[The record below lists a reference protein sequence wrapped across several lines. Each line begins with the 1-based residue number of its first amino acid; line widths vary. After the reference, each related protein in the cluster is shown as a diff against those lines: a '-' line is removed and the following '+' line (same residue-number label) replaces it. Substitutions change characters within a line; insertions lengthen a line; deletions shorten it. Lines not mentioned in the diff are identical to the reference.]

1 MLNPELPFSAIQR
14 KYYNINMVNNKFIEH
29 FAEALEIE
37 DASILN
43 ADTEFR
49 NLDEWDS
56 LAYLNIIAM
65 LDEEYDIQIENAE
78 FKNLKTLGD
87 IIR

>member
-1 MLNPELPFSAIQR
+1 MNSNE
-14 KYYNINMVNNKFIEH
+14 FIEK

-37 DASILN
+37 DASTLTVE
-43 ADTEFR
+43 TEFR

-56 LAYLNIIAM
+56 LAYLNVIAL

-78 FKNLKTLGD
+78 FKTLRTISD
-87 IIR
+87 IIGYIESHK

>member
-1 MLNPELPFSAIQR
+1 MDS
-14 KYYNINMVNNKFIEH
+14 NKFIEQ

-37 DASILN
+37 DASNISVE
-43 ADTEFR
+43 TEFR

-78 FKNLKTLGD
+78 FKKLKSLND
-87 IIR
+87 IITYIEGNK

>member
-1 MLNPELPFSAIQR
+1 MNSNE
-14 KYYNINMVNNKFIEH
+14 FIEK

-37 DASILN
+37 DASALT
-43 ADTEFR
+43 AETEFR

-56 LAYLNIIAM
+56 LAYLNVIAL

-78 FKNLKTLGD
+78 FKTLKTISD
-87 IIR
+87 IIGYIENHK

>member
-1 MLNPELPFSAIQR
+1 MDTS
-14 KYYNINMVNNKFIEH
+14 KFIEQ

-37 DASILN
+37 DASALN
-43 ADTEFR
+43 AVTEFR

-65 LDEEYDIQIENAE
+65 LDEEYDLQIENAE
-78 FKNLKTLGD
+78 FKKLVTIGD
-87 IIR
+87 IITYIETNK

>member
-1 MLNPELPFSAIQR
+1 MNTNE
-14 KYYNINMVNNKFIEH
+14 FIGK

-37 DASILN
+37 DASQLN
-43 ADTEFR
+43 ATTEFR
-49 NLDEWDS
+49 TLDEWDS

-78 FKNLKTLGD
+78 FKQLKTIDD
-87 IIR
+87 IVAFVESNK

>member
-1 MLNPELPFSAIQR
+1 MNSNE
-14 KYYNINMVNNKFIEH
+14 FIEK

-37 DASILN
+37 DASTLTVE
-43 ADTEFR
+43 TEFR

-56 LAYLNIIAM
+56 LAYLNVIAL

-78 FKNLKTLGD
+78 FKTLKTISD
-87 IIR
+87 IIGCIENHK

>member
-1 MLNPELPFSAIQR
+1 MNTRE
-14 KYYNINMVNNKFIEH
+14 FISK

-37 DASILN
+37 DASTLSE
-43 ADTEFR
+43 ATEFR

-65 LDEEYDIQIENAE
+65 LDEEYNLQIENAE
-78 FKNLKTLGD
+78 FKKLATIGD
-87 IIR
+87 IITYIEANK

>member
-1 MLNPELPFSAIQR
+1 MNSNE
-14 KYYNINMVNNKFIEH
+14 FIEK

-37 DASILN
+37 DASTLT
-43 ADTEFR
+43 AETEFR

-56 LAYLNIIAM
+56 LAYLNVIAL

-78 FKNLKTLGD
+78 FKTLKTISD
-87 IIR
+87 IIGYIENHK

>member
-1 MLNPELPFSAIQR
+1 M
-14 KYYNINMVNNKFIEH
+14 NNNEFIEK

-37 DASILN
+37 DASTLT
-43 ADTEFR
+43 AETEFR

-56 LAYLNIIAM
+56 LAYLNVIAL

-78 FKNLKTLGD
+78 FKTLKTISD
-87 IIR
+87 IIGYIENHK

>member
-1 MLNPELPFSAIQR
+1 MNTNE
-14 KYYNINMVNNKFIEH
+14 FISK

-37 DASILN
+37 DASQLN
-43 ADTEFR
+43 ATTEFR
-49 NLDEWDS
+49 TLDEWDS

-78 FKNLKTLGD
+78 FKQLKTIGD
-87 IIR
+87 IVAFVESNK

>member
-1 MLNPELPFSAIQR
+1 MDTNTF
-14 KYYNINMVNNKFIEH
+14 INQ

-37 DASILN
+37 DASALSV
-43 ADTEFR
+43 ATEFR

-65 LDEEYDIQIENAE
+65 LDEEYDIQIENAV
-78 FKNLKTLGD
+78 FKKLATLSD
-87 IIR
+87 IITYIEANK

>member
-1 MLNPELPFSAIQR
+1 MAI
-14 KYYNINMVNNKFIEH
+14 NDFISK

-37 DASILN
+37 DISALT
-43 ADTEFR
+43 DVTEFR

-56 LAYLNIIAM
+56 LAYLNVIAM

-78 FKNLKTLGD
+78 FKKLKTLSD
-87 IIR
+87 ITAYIEANK

>member
-1 MLNPELPFSAIQR
+1 MDNS
-14 KYYNINMVNNKFIEH
+14 KFIEQ
-29 FAEALEIE
+29 FTEALEIE
-37 DASILN
+37 DASNISVE
-43 ADTEFR
+43 TEFR

-78 FKNLKTLGD
+78 FKKLNTLAD
-87 IIR
+87 IISYIEANK

>member
-1 MLNPELPFSAIQR
+1 MDIS
-14 KYYNINMVNNKFIEH
+14 KFINV

-37 DASILN
+37 DASIIRE
-43 ADTEFR
+43 ATEFR
-49 NLDEWDS
+49 NLGEWDS

-78 FKNLKTLGD
+78 FKKLNTVGD
-87 IIR
+87 IIKYIETNR

>member
-1 MLNPELPFSAIQR
+1 MNSNE
-14 KYYNINMVNNKFIEH
+14 FIKK

-37 DASILN
+37 DASTLT
-43 ADTEFR
+43 AETEFR

-56 LAYLNIIAM
+56 LAYLNVIAL

-78 FKNLKTLGD
+78 FKTLKTISD
-87 IIR
+87 IIGYIENHK